1 MTILLSKN
9 TQTSLKLHIQEALT
23 ALIKNDIKSKDSN
36 VNVTEGLFED
46 FLFNKLKI
54 AQFSALQTFGEAV
67 SLIGNN
73 DPSGVLRIINAFLI
87 GLKSREQS
95 LNLLVQC

>member
-1 MTILLSKN
+1 MTS
-9 TQTSLKLHIQEALT
+9 
-23 ALIKNDIKSKDSN
+23 LIKNDIKSKDSN

-67 SLIGNN
+67 SLIGDN
-73 DPSGVLRIINAFLI
+73 DPNGVLRIINAFLI
-87 GLKSREQS
+87 GLKNREQS